1 MWTQHTL
8 AHTVAIIPL
17 GNEVVLSVSAIIS
30 NLSNLNFFSSSFCLL
45 HGVLMKT
52 FSWPEHCWLAESS
65 IWKPSRK
72 LTLLGPTPSPF
83 LGAPVNCHLAIFS
96 FFKCVLGAS
105 RKSPSCCG
113 SGVARAVGLSFG
125 NVLTLRLSGHRLLE
139 TRESK
144 QELRA

>member
-17 GNEVVLSVSAIIS
+17 GNEVVLSISAIIS

-52 FSWPEHCWLAESS
+52 FSWPEHCWLRAPFGSHPGNWPCWGLPHLPSLELLLIAIWLFLVSS
-65 IWKPSRK
+65 SVCWVRAGKVHP
-72 LTLLGPTPSPF
+72 
-83 LGAPVNCHLAIFS
+83 
-96 FFKCVLGAS
+96 
-105 RKSPSCCG
+105 
-113 SGVARAVGLSFG
+113 AVGVG
-125 NVLTLRLSGHRLLE
+125 LRAQWGFHLE
-139 TRESK
+139 MFWHFVCQGTGCWKTRESK